1 MKMPGLIFIWGFILY
16 LNIIDCL
23 SYKLQKKKYKIF
35 VRKKM
40 MTQQRKILIS
50 LLLVLE
56 IKIIG
61 S

>member
-1 MKMPGLIFIWGFILY
+1 MKMPGLIFIWVFILY

-23 SYKLQKKKYKIF
+23 SYKLQKKYKIF